1 MFWLSIL
8 EVHSNISLKGD
19 GEDVPGV
26 KLDKA
31 RAASIVAMSAAL
43 YAVFFF
49 LSSLVGVP
57 SFVVLYLPIILLG
70 VFPIWFGRSGLVGSM
85 IGAFIGGF
93 YVESLG
99 YFAWIESVTTLIIYS
114 LNWILIPQRA
124 VKAEAKKYLL
134 LLLSVYAVTLFV
146 GTVFVLWQLTLVGF
160 LPAGVA
166 EVLLL
171 PTFGLNFAI
180 EAIICPILIR
190 TVSPRLRSWGIYSG
204 NFWEWRR
211 CRAST

>member
-1 MFWLSIL
+1 M
-8 EVHSNISLKGD
+8 
-19 GEDVPGV
+19 PGRKV
-26 KLDKA
+26 NTAKE
-31 RAASIVAMSAAL
+31 ASIIAISAAL
-43 YAVFFF
+43 YAVFFL
-49 LSSLVGVP
+49 LSYLVGVP
-57 SFVVLYLPIILLG
+57 NFVVLYLPIILLG

-93 YVESLG
+93 YVENLG
-99 YFAWIESVTTLIIYS
+99 YFAWIESVTTLIIYG

-124 VKAEAKKYLL
+124 VKAEARKYLL

-146 GTVFVLWQLTLVGF
+146 GTVFVLWQLTLVGI

-180 EAIICPILIR
+180 EAIVCPILIR
-190 TVSPRLRSWGIYSG
+190 TLSPRFRSWGIYSST
-204 NFWEWRR
+204 FTEWRR
-211 CRAST
+211 RKGEA

>member
-1 MFWLSIL
+1 M
-8 EVHSNISLKGD
+8 
-19 GEDVPGV
+19 PGRKV
-26 KLDKA
+26 NTAKE
-31 RAASIVAMSAAL
+31 ASIIAISAAL

-49 LSSLVGVP
+49 LSYLVGVP
-57 SFVVLYLPIILLG
+57 NFVVLYLPIILLG
-70 VFPIWFGRSGLVGSM
+70 VFPIWFGRSGLIGGM

-93 YVESLG
+93 YVENLG
-99 YFAWIESVTTLIIYS
+99 YFAWIESLTTLIIYG

-124 VKAEAKKYLL
+124 VKAESKKYFL

-171 PTFGLNFAI
+171 QTFGLNFAI
-180 EAIICPILIR
+180 EAIVCPILIR
-190 TVSPRLRSWGIYSG
+190 TLSPRFRSWGIYSG
-204 NFWEWRR
+204 TFTEWRR
-211 CRAST
+211 RKGEA

>member
-1 MFWLSIL
+1 M
-8 EVHSNISLKGD
+8 
-19 GEDVPGV
+19 PGRKV
-26 KLDKA
+26 NTAKE
-31 RAASIVAMSAAL
+31 ASIIAISAAL

-49 LSSLVGVP
+49 LSYLVGVP
-57 SFVVLYLPIILLG
+57 NFVVLYLPIILLG
-70 VFPIWFGRSGLVGSM
+70 VFPIWFGRSGLIGGM

-93 YVESLG
+93 YVENLG
-99 YFAWIESVTTLIIYS
+99 YFAWIESLTTLIIYG

-124 VKAEAKKYLL
+124 VKAESKKYFL

-146 GTVFVLWQLTLVGF
+146 GTVFVLWQLTLVGI

-180 EAIICPILIR
+180 EAIVCPILIR
-190 TVSPRLRSWGIYSG
+190 TLSPRFRSWGIYSG
-204 NFWEWRR
+204 TFTEWRR
-211 CRAST
+211 RKGEA